1 MMEYAVGDIIEKAK
15 VTNITDF
22 GAFVEIAPFQNGLI
36 HFSQIIPR
44 VGYGKVGDV
53 LSVGTNVRCA
63 VSEIKPDGKI
73 SLTMKIRKRIE
84 LKYQIEQVKKD
95 IANLSDENTSLRSI
109 WMVLTNIQ
117 HYMLKY
123 MQLAIPLKKGSACLN
138 PKGNKLIAQIDS
150 QIHFDNFKSEVRR
163 LFSTE
168 VIRHNQL
175 SGFYYFET
183 DVDLCSNMQD
193 FVDSCSNMY
202 ISVHPNPTV
211 EIQIKDADDTSR
223 EIIKTRLQN
232 YYSQLDFFELR
243 NNLMIVTVPY
253 ENRTALEDL
262 KEELGYALNGIRN
275 GVPDL
280 AEEGEQTTFD
290 PARFVYEINYPP
302 NGADRFLLTL
312 DNEALLDKE
321 GLRFGGLY
329 GQSFII
335 KDGENE
341 YKLGKLSKIEYP
353 NVTFNLLPE
362 DCGKIKEMAENNCII
377 AVIPDMDDMTG
388 EIEKVNRLRDS
399 FDRITEHPEDL
410 VNPQLASYLFDASKA
425 TKLEDKVI
433 EQRVEQ
439 IKKCQLNESLNES
452 QIQAIAKAVEAKD
465 LAIIQG
471 PPGTGKSTA
480 IAELIW
486 QLAQQ
491 KPDSRM
497 LLTSEA
503 NLAVDNALDR
513 LKFSLHNIVK
523 PIRVAAGDKFS
534 AEGFAYSQV
543 EMKKWAGIEMSD
555 IDTEDNAV
563 AIDTDEYNLK
573 SATTRLI

>member
-543 EMKKWAGIEMSD
+543 EMKK
-555 IDTEDNAV
+555 
-563 AIDTDEYNLK
+563 
-573 SATTRLI
+573 

>member
-1 MMEYAVGDIIEKAK
+1 MAYTVGQIIEEAK
-15 VTNITDF
+15 IVNIKDF
-22 GAFVEIAPFQNGLI
+22 GAFVEIGPFQNGLI
-36 HFSQIIPR
+36 HFSQVIPK
-44 VGYGKVGDV
+44 VEYGKVGNV
-53 LSVGTNVRCA
+53 LSIGDKVRCA
-63 VSEIKPDGKI
+63 VSEIKADGKI
-73 SLTMKIRKRIE
+73 SLTMKIKRHIERKH
-84 LKYQIEQVKKD
+84 QIDQVKKD
-95 IANLSDENTSLRSI
+95 IANMSDEDTSLRSI

-138 PKGNKLIAQIDS
+138 PTGNKLIAQIDS
-150 QIHFDNFKSEVRR
+150 QIHFDNFRNEVRR
-163 LFSTE
+163 LFSTN
-168 VIRHNQL
+168 VVRHSL
-175 SGFYYFET
+175 LPRFWYFET
-183 DVDLCSNMQD
+183 DADLCSNMQQ
-193 FVDSCSNMY
+193 FVESCNNMY
-202 ISVHPNPTV
+202 VSVRSNPVV
-211 EIQIKDADDTSR
+211 EILIKDADETSKG
-223 EIIKTRLQN
+223 IIKTRLQS
-232 YYSQLDFFELR
+232 YYSQLDFFEI
-243 NNLMIVTVPY
+243 NENLMVVTVPY
-253 ENRTALEDL
+253 ENRAALEDL

-290 PARFVYEINYPP
+290 PAIFVYEINYPQD
-302 NGADRFLLTL
+302 GADRFLLTL

-362 DCGKIKEMAENNCII
+362 DCGKIKEMAENDCII
-377 AVIPDMDDMTG
+377 AVIPDMDDMAG

-425 TKLEDKVI
+425 TKLEDEVI
-433 EQRVEQ
+433 EQRIEQ

-465 LAIIQG
+465 LAIVQG

-513 LKFSLHNIVK
+513 LKFSIHNIVK

-534 AEGFAYSQV
+534 AEGFAYH
-543 EMKKWAGIEMSD
+543 KW
-555 IDTEDNAV
+555 
-563 AIDTDEYNLK
+563 
-573 SATTRLI
+573 R